1 MDTFLQSH
9 PFQLTLQS
17 LPQTLLAVRVGDW
30 VLILVLLCAF
40 FFRLGDGKLWGR
52 PDPNQ
57 YKWYEAPQKT
67 GLLKVKPKQ
76 TRNIG
81 EKLQHIGCDIAILW
95 GSQSGASEAL
105 AERLARQ
112 WQSRFALNT
121 LVADLDDYDASSLSG
136 FPAGKLCVFLCSTY
150 GEGDPPDNAVT
161 FCAALEKMS
170 KSGIRVDG
178 LRYLALGM
186 GNKNYKHYNQVIV
199 VSVDMTTTGM
209 VRG

>member
-1 MDTFLQSH
+1 MDTFLQQH
-9 PFQLTLQS
+9 PFQLALQDVS
-17 LPQTLLAVRVGDW
+17 RTLLAVRAGDW
-30 VLILVLLCAF
+30 IVILALLWAIC
-40 FFRLGDGKLWGR
+40 FRLGDGKLWGR

-67 GLLKVKPKQ
+67 GALKVKPKQ

-81 EKLQHIGCDIAILW
+81 EKLQQIGCDIAILW
-95 GSQSGASEAL
+95 GSQSGVSEAF
-105 AERLARQ
+105 AERLARH
-112 WQSRFALNT
+112 WQSRFALKT

-150 GEGDPPDNAVT
+150 GEGDPPDNAVN
-161 FCAALEKMS
+161 FCAALEKMR
-170 KSGIRVDG
+170 KSGTRVDG

-199 VSVDMTTTGM
+199 VSADLTTGM
-209 VRG
+209 ARG